1 MKILITGVN
10 GQLGTAFGLIAPAWP
25 QHQFILKTRT
35 DLDICNGAD
44 IRDTLVQTG
53 AQALVNCAAYTAVD
67 KAETEQ
73 EAAFAINATA
83 PGIMAAVC
91 KDLGVKLVHISTD
104 YVFSGEKEQPY
115 RTDDPVQPVN
125 VYGASKQK
133 GEEAVLQS
141 GADAAIIRTSWVYAP
156 FGANFVKTMVRLMQS
171 RPEVGVV
178 ADQYGSPT
186 NAIDLAHA
194 IAQMLESAHWQSGI
208 YHYSNEGVIS
218 WYDFALAIRDLGGFS
233 CEVKSLTT
241 PEYPTPAK
249 RPHFSVM
256 DKSRIQEVFG
266 IKLRPWKE
274 SLAECLHQIADAPA
288 K

>member
-1 MKILITGVN
+1 MNILITGAS
-10 GQLGTAFGLIAPAWP
+10 GQLGSAFALIAPALP
-25 QHQFILKTRT
+25 QHQFNFRTRAE
-35 DLDICNGAD
+35 LDICDGAAVQD
-44 IRDTLVQTG
+44 ALVQTG

-67 KAETEQ
+67 KAETDG

-83 PGIMAAVC
+83 PGVMAEAC
-91 KDLGVKLVHISTD
+91 KKLGVKLVHISTD
-104 YVFSGEKEQPY
+104 YVFNGENEKPY
-115 RTDDPVQPVN
+115 REDDPVQPVN
-125 VYGASKQK
+125 KYGASKQK

-156 FGANFVKTMVRLMQS
+156 FGANFVKTMLRLMQS
-171 RPEVGVV
+171 RPEIGVV

-186 NAIDLAHA
+186 NAIDLARA
-194 IAQMLESAHWQSGI
+194 IAEMLDSPQWQAGI

-218 WYDFALAIRDLGGFS
+218 WYDFAVSIRDLSGFS
-233 CEVKSLTT
+233 CYVKSLTT

-249 RPHFSVM
+249 RPHYSVM
-256 DKSRIQEVFG
+256 DKTKIQEVFG

-274 SLAECLHQIADAPA
+274 SLAECLQQIAVAAA